1 MKTLVLALVL
11 VASILV
17 AGCGPGTG
25 FLIRPVPADEALKET
40 TVSTDP
46 GPWVIDKVAVIDV
59 SGLLFNAR
67 GEGLFGPHDN
77 PVSLFVEKIDKA
89 EKDPQVKAVVL
100 RINSPGGG
108 VTASDIMYRRL
119 LEMKKERKVPV
130 VAAIEDVGASGAY
143 YIACSSDAIVAAPT
157 AVTGSIGVIV
167 QTFSLTGTMAK
178 LGIDTKAIT
187 SGPMKDMASPFKPL
201 SPEDQKVL
209 QQMVTEFYGRFVDVV
224 AAGRPKLARDAV
236 TKLADGRIYTGEQ
249 ALAAGLVDATGDVK
263 EAVAEAK
270 KRAGLKAV
278 KTVMYDRPWGYK
290 ANVYS
295 AAPVGGMQINL
306 LNVSVPGLM
315 TWLEPQFLYLWTG
328 GAGGAGGAANP

>member
-1 MKTLVLALVL
+1 MKTRSLA
-11 VASILV
+11 VALAVTFLV

-25 FLIRPVPADEALKET
+25 FLIKPVPVNEALTET
-40 TVSTDP
+40 TISTDP
-46 GPWVIDKVAVIDV
+46 GLFVTAKVVVVDV
-59 SGLLFNAR
+59 DGLLFNAR

-89 EKDPQVKAVVL
+89 QKDTDVRAVVL

-108 VTASDIMYRRL
+108 VTASDTMYRRL
-119 LEMKKERKVPV
+119 AEMKKERKVPV

-143 YIACSSDAIVAAPT
+143 YIACGADTIIAAPT
-157 AVTGSIGVIV
+157 SVTGSIGVIV
-167 QTFSLTGTMAK
+167 QTFSLSGTMAK

-224 AAGRPKLARDAV
+224 AAGRPKLKRDDV
-236 TKLADGRIYTGEQ
+236 KKLADGRIYTGEQ
-249 ALAAGLVDATGDVK
+249 ALADGLVDATGDVK
-263 EAVAEAK
+263 TAVAEAK
-270 KRAGLKAV
+270 KLAGLKAAKV
-278 KTVMYDRPWGYK
+278 VMYDRPYGYK

-295 AAPVGGMQINL
+295 AAPLGGMQINL
-306 LNVSVPGLM
+306 LNVSMPGLM